1 MADYI
6 AGAQFVA
13 SKLGKTGI
21 SVTVDVYSSA
31 GALVANNQAATEVG
45 GGIYRYTYASA
56 TPDNYWFNFK
66 TADTTVDAQQIGA
79 VALEVLP
86 RLDATISSRS
96 TLAQSDILAD
106 ATPFDGANIDA
117 AISTRA
123 TPADLDVTA
132 TVAISATE
140 AAQVASGLLALRAY
154 NTFGQSVTSTSA
166 DDLSA
171 ADDLWLSLKRNTAQT
186 DDESLIFIND
196 TGLTR
201 LLGAAYATP
210 AHGSLTVTGSSGDWT
225 ITAEI
230 VATAMALLGQN
241 VGSYDA
247 EIKYRIGTDVRIL
260 WSGAAV
266 LTDGVVRA
274 IS

>member
-1 MADYI
+1 MPDYNFYGFFTAAKVGK
-6 AGAQFVA
+6 AGI
-13 SKLGKTGI
+13 T
-21 SVTVDVYSSA
+21 VTSDVRDEA
-31 GALVANNQAATEVG
+31 GTLVANNQAATEVG
-45 GGIYRYTYASA
+45 GGLFRYRLTTATEGDYTAV
-56 TPDNYWFNFK
+56 FK
-66 TADTTVDAQQIGA
+66 TADTTVDAQH
-79 VALEVLP
+79 VASLAGIEGP
-86 RLDATISSRS
+86 R
-96 TLAQSDILAD
+96 
-106 ATPFDGANIDA
+106 IDA

-123 TPADLDVTA
+123 TPADVEITFTG

-140 AAQVASGLLALRAY
+140 AAAVASGLLALRAY
-154 NTFGQSVTSTSA
+154 NTFSQAVTSTST

-186 DDESLIFIND
+186 DDESLVFIND

-201 LLGAAYATP
+201 LLGATYATP